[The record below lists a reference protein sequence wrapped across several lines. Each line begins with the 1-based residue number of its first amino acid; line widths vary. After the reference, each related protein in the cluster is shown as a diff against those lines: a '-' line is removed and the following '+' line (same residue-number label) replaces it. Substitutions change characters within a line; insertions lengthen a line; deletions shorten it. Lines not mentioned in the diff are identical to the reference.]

1 MNDKRHSH
9 HSENSK
15 GFRSSVPVTQDK
27 DQLLCVCGVCVV
39 CVCVWCVCVY
49 VYIYITHVIYIFIY
63 YTTLSCLEIRNLL
76 SQSGK
81 FGGWLK
87 GAEAS
92 VTLWPLPSLR
102 GKALGKALVR
112 DFNCSLN

>member
-1 MNDKRHSH
+1 MS
-9 HSENSK
+9 
-15 GFRSSVPVTQDK
+15 
-27 DQLLCVCGVCVV
+27 
-39 CVCVWCVCVY
+39 
-49 VYIYITHVIYIFIY
+49 YICIYH
-63 YTTLSCLEIRNLL
+63 TTLSFLEIRNLL

-92 VTLWPLPSLR
+92 ITLWPLPSLR
-102 GKALGKALVR
+102 GIALGKALVR

>member
-1 MNDKRHSH
+1 MNNKRHSH

-27 DQLLCVCGVCVV
+27 DQLLYV
-39 CVCVWCVCVY
+39 CVCVCI
-49 VYIYITHVIYIFIY
+49 YIYNTCHIYIY
-63 YTTLSCLEIRNLL
+63 YTTLSFLEIRNL

-102 GKALGKALVR
+102 GIALGKALVR